1 MRSNR
6 HRIFIPAAAVAASTV
21 FAACHRGDSILLVEV
36 AGNLSLRPTS
46 LSVTVQP
53 AQAGYRTFMVA
64 PKDGSAISLPASL
77 SVELAPNLTGPLT
90 VEVDAIEGAF
100 VIASGKAT
108 QQEINVGGQTIVVV
122 TLLGGPMP
130 PVDAGS
136 DATPTGGSGG
146 TGGEP
151 GSGGMGGGTG
161 GLGTGGNGTGGSGTG
176 GKGTG
181 GSGTGGLG
189 GAGGLGG
196 LGGAGGKGGAGGMS
210 GAGGKGTGGSGTGGS
225 GTGGSGTGGSGGKL
239 DAGAD
244 A

>member
-36 AGNLSLRPTS
+36 AGNLSLTPTS
-46 LSVTVQP
+46 LNVTVQP
-53 AQAGYRTFMVA
+53 AQAGTRTFMVA

-90 VEVDAIEGAF
+90 VEVDAIEGGF
-100 VIASGKAT
+100 VIASGKST

-122 TLLGGPMP
+122 TLIGGSMP

-136 DATPTGGSGG
+136 DAIPGTGGSGG

-151 GSGGMGGGTG
+151 GSGGVGGLGGTG
-161 GLGTGGNGTGGSGTG
+161 GSGTGGTGTGGSGTG

-181 GSGTGGLG
+181 GSGTGGG
-189 GAGGLGG
+189 
-196 LGGAGGKGGAGGMS
+196 GGAGGKGTGGMS
-210 GAGGKGTGGSGTGGS
+210 GAGGKGTGGMSGAGGKGTGGMS
-225 GTGGSGTGGSGGKL
+225 GAGGNETGGTGGKL
-239 DAGAD
+239 DAGGGA
-244 A
+244 

>member
-36 AGNLSLRPTS
+36 AGNLSLTPTS

-53 AQAGYRTFMVA
+53 SQAGYRTFMAA

-77 SVELAPNLTGPLT
+77 SVELAPTLTGPLT
-90 VEVDAIEGAF
+90 VEVDAIAGGF
-100 VIASGKAT
+100 VIASGKTT

-122 TLLGGPMP
+122 TLLGGSMP

-136 DATPTGGSGG
+136 DAIPGTGGSGG

-151 GSGGMGGGTG
+151 GSGGLG
-161 GLGTGGNGTGGSGTG
+161 GLGGAGGPGTGGNATGGSGTG

-181 GSGTGGLG
+181 GSGTGGNGTGGNGTGGLG
-189 GAGGLGG
+189 GMSGAGGL
-196 LGGAGGKGGAGGMS
+196 S
-210 GAGGKGTGGSGTGGS
+210 GAGGKGTGGSGTGG
-225 GTGGSGTGGSGGKL
+225 TGGKL
-239 DAGAD
+239 DAGGD